1 MKTNGSQR
9 IVMKMKEVILKILVD
24 LHKSKEKGVVDLIL
38 KVMVKMLR
46 IVVLRKIGNLPK
58 NLVSVKRI
66 T

>member
-38 KVMVKMLR
+38 KVMVKTLR